1 MNDRIRPRFDSDP
14 LGREG
19 ADRPEQQDVEVD
31 DSIKDEAPRNLADL
45 VFGQATRTPEK
56 SDKEPAAVDSDKS
69 EIGRK
74 VLEEIGA
81 YDSEEVSTDQYV
93 SKEVPLR
100 MQELDGELH
109 QDAMNEVSEEPMEIL
124 LSKKREAMGAG
135 EDTAQEEQPEIGES
149 KFVETDNLPEGSG
162 VSPVSSSSSFDPSQA
177 DDWDDDDGL
186 PGLKSFYG
194 PAIKLAAIFALFL
207 AILLILLSLIF

>member
-1 MNDRIRPRFDSDP
+1 MNDRIRTRFDSDP

-19 ADRPEQQDVEVD
+19 VDRPEQQDVEVD

-56 SDKEPAAVDSDKS
+56 SDKEPSAIDSDKS

-81 YDSEEVSTDQYV
+81 YDSEEISQDEYI

-100 MQELDGELH
+100 MRETGGELY
-109 QDAMNEVSEEPMEIL
+109 QDAMAEITEEPMEII

-135 EDTAQEEQPEIGES
+135 EDTAQEEQPEIVES
-149 KFVETDNLPEGSG
+149 KFVETERLPEGAG
-162 VSPVSSSSSFDPSQA
+162 VSPFSSSTSFDPSQD
-177 DDWDDDDGL
+177 DDWDDDDNL

-194 PAIKLAAIFALFL
+194 PAIKLAIIFAVFL
-207 AILLILLSLIF
+207 VILLILLSLMF